1 MKKSQYIRRDRLVQE
16 KRHDTYKQSGK
27 WPQSTACKECG
38 SLFQDGRWSWNKST
52 EKANKVVCPACQRIA
67 DNCPAGYVEIRG
79 TFFQQYRQDILNL
92 IRNEE
97 ELKKREHPLER
108 VISIVHENE
117 RTLVTTTGVHI
128 ARRIGKALSRA
139 YQGNFSFQYGDDE
152 KSIRVYWSR

>member
-1 MKKSQYIRRDRLVQE
+1 
-16 KRHDTYKQSGK
+16 
-27 WPQSTACKECG
+27 
-38 SLFQDGRWSWNKST
+38 
-52 EKANKVVCPACQRIA
+52 
-67 DNCPAGYVEIRG
+67 
-79 TFFQQYRQDILNL
+79 LNL

-97 ELKKREHPLER
+97 KLEKREHPLER